1 MNEVVNVVNAN
12 NISKR
17 FAEGRL
23 DVTVLRSVSLSVNA
37 GEKVAVVGASGS
49 GKSTPNRTT
58 FEEAGSSG
66 FAFGDVLYEVG
77 SQV

>member
-23 DVTVLRSVSLSVNA
+23 DSCRGRGFRFGQKHLVTRA
-37 GEKVAVVGASGS
+37 GWS
-49 GKSTPNRTT
+49 
-58 FEEAGSSG
+58 
-66 FAFGDVLYEVG
+66 
-77 SQV
+77 